1 MKQIERYGILDDE
14 NQVIRWIDEKPD
26 DVRYRFVIQQVDIP
40 NRNNSPGIDWN
51 NFEPALI

>member
-26 DVRYRFVIQQVDIP
+26 DVRYRFVIQWIDVP